1 MCERQWSN
9 PVSDIPRIVLHNS
22 DTAALAETLQAAY
35 PQVDFRECN
44 TYETFPELVESY
56 RPDVVYSVRFAG
68 TPGFPR
74 DALFGAHGPRWIAN
88 GGAGTDHYGTWD
100 PEQTIVT
107 NAAGVA
113 ADMMAEYIF
122 GGFLHFTLDI
132 AGLQNDKAERVWNT
146 RSVTPLAGRT
156 LLIIGLGHTG
166 RAVAMR
172 AKAFGMTVLGTRAAP
187 RTMEYVDEVHA
198 AGDLLELIP
207 RADFIAVSTPL
218 TPATRGLIGTAEVE
232 AMKAG
237 VILVDVS
244 RGGVVDQTALHD
256 ALKSGHIAGAA
267 LDVFETEPLAPS
279 SPLWTL
285 HNVIISPHCSSV
297 YAGWEEASFK
307 LFLDNLGRWLRGEQ
321 LMNVVNPTR
330 GY

>member
-1 MCERQWSN
+1 MCERPWSN
-9 PVSDIPRIVLHNS
+9 PVSDITRIVLHNS
-22 DTAALAETLQAAY
+22 DTAAQAETLQAAY

-44 TYETFPELVESY
+44 NYETLPELIESF

-74 DALFGAHGPRWIAN
+74 DALFGAYGPRWIAN
-88 GGAGTDHYGTWD
+88 GGAGTDHYETWD

-132 AGLQNDKAERVWNT
+132 PGLQNAKASRVWNS
-146 RSVTPLAGRT
+146 RSVTPLAGKT
-156 LLIIGLGHTG
+156 LLIVGLGHTG
-166 RAVAMR
+166 RAVAKR
-172 AKAFGMTVLGTRAAP
+172 AKAFGMTVLGTRASP
-187 RTMEYVDEVHA
+187 RTMEHVDEVHG
-198 AGDLLELIP
+198 AGALLELIP

-218 TPATRGLIGTAEVE
+218 TRATHDLIGTAEVE

-256 ALKSGHIAGAA
+256 ALKSRHIAGAA
-267 LDVFETEPLAPS
+267 LDVFETEPLPPS
-279 SPLWTL
+279 SPLWAL
-285 HNVIISPHCSSV
+285 DNVIISPHCSSV

-307 LFLDNLGRWLRGEQ
+307 LFLDNLGRWLRGDQ
-321 LMNVVNPTR
+321 LVNIVNPTR